1 LGYYLAM
8 LRISRTKCL
17 LLAVL
22 LAGNTL
28 LLAGHITMHG
38 ATGVEQCVLCASHVN
53 PHSAAP
59 APMLWVATANHQPIV
74 DEPPVAAQ
82 PYSAPLHR
90 PHPRGPP
97 AAA

>member
-1 LGYYLAM
+1 M

-17 LLAVL
+17 LLALL

-28 LLAGHITMHG
+28 LLAGHLTMHG
-38 ATGVEQCVLCASHVN
+38 STGVEQCVLCASHVN

-59 APMLWVATANHQPIV
+59 APVLWVATPDCHPIV
-74 DEPPVAAQ
+74 DEPLVAAQ
-82 PYSAPLHR
+82 PYRAPLQR